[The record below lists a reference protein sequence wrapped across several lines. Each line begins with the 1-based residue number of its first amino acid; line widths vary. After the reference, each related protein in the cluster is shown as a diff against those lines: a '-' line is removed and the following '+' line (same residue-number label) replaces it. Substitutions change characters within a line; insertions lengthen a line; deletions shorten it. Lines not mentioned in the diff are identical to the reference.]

1 MMDEKLESFLLRSG
15 LIQDADTPVVE
26 TLPGGVSSDI
36 WVVRTSQRA
45 FCVKRALPTLKTQ
58 KAWHAPIERN
68 ANEVKW
74 IRTAMTVVPK
84 SVPKILAEDSKFGI
98 FAMEYLDPN
107 TYPIWK
113 AQLLEGVIEP
123 QTAGAVGTLLGQI
136 HANTAHNAD
145 IAKSFANDDIFH
157 ALRIEPYLLRTAK
170 EWPEIAHKLEEMAIN
185 TARTKFTLVHGDI
198 SPKNILI
205 GPEGPVLLDAE
216 CAWSGDPAFALAFCL
231 NHLVLKSVLIPV
243 YLNLYME
250 SFVNLAAKYLPHVGW
265 EDPEELERRTAKLLP
280 ALMLARIDGASP
292 VEYLTDKKEKEFVR
306 ELARRGILKPHT
318 KLTDI
323 AQMVQDENTV

>member
-1 MMDEKLESFLLRSG
+1 VDRP
-15 LIQDADTPVVE
+15 DVE

-36 WVVRTSQRA
+36 WVVRTSEKT

-58 KAWHAPIERN
+58 KVWNAPVERN
-68 ANEVKW
+68 TNEVKW
-74 IRTAMTVVPK
+74 IRTAMSIVPK
-84 SVPKILAEDSKFGI
+84 SVPKIIAEDSKLGI

-157 ALRIEPYLLRTAK
+157 ALRIEPYLLRTAQ
-170 EWPEIAHKLEEMAIN
+170 EWPDIAHKLEEMAIN
-185 TARTKFTLVHGDI
+185 TACTKFTLVHGDI

-205 GPEGPVLLDAE
+205 GPAGPVLLDAE
-216 CAWSGDPAFALAFCL
+216 CAWYGDPAFDLAFCL
-231 NHLVLKSVLIPV
+231 NHLVLKSVLRPV

-250 SFVNLAAKYLPHVGW
+250 SFANLAAQYLPHVGW
-265 EDPEELERRTAKLLP
+265 EDPEDLERRTAKLLP

-292 VEYLTDKKEKEFVR
+292 VEYLTGKKEKEFVR
-306 ELARRGILKPHT
+306 ELARRAILKPHRN
-318 KLTDI
+318 LTGI
-323 AQMVQDENTV
+323 IQMVKDESTL